1 MANHEN
7 GKHKSC
13 CQKNDGQVLGIDPVC
28 GMSVSGN
35 DRSLSQ
41 NFEGKIFYFCS
52 SYCLKLFIRDP
63 GRYLAGA
70 AGNKKKYSNGRPVIF
85 GTAGA
90 GVLLLIFFGLVTLA
104 NGSFGS
110 SLDEFKRIWYWI
122 LILASGFGF
131 QLGLFTYLKQRIAE
145 NTAIATAE
153 VAASGTVSTGSMV
166 ACCAHGLVN
175 VLPLVGVSAAAAF
188 LATYQLPFILIGVFS
203 NLVGITIMLG
213 IIQKHGLLPHNA
225 FGQYI
230 AAHSMRKFR
239 NGLIAVGVVV
249 VALTFF
255 STAAQSATL
264 AEATE
269 QETVITLK
277 TQTDDQKRVKVK
289 VIPQEI
295 RLGKPVLFE
304 IIFDT
309 HSVDLS
315 FDPAEIAL
323 LEFGHGV
330 LVRPDNWDGAAAGG
344 HHRSGLLIF
353 KSIPKD
359 TKTLKLILRDIAGVP
374 ERIFTWDLG
383 PNNN

>member
-1 MANHEN
+1 METHEHEN
-7 GKHKSC
+7 IKPC
-13 CQKNDGQVLGIDPVC
+13 CQKKDDVVHSLDPVC
-28 GMSVSGN
+28 GMSVAKDDN
-35 DRSLSQ
+35 SLHHE
-41 NFEGKIFYFCS
+41 FKGIDYYFCS
-52 SYCLKLFIRDP
+52 SHCLEAFTKNP
-63 GRYLAGA
+63 TVYLSDQGEISA
-70 AGNKKKYSNGRPVIF
+70 ATGNNRPVIF
-85 GTAGA
+85 GALGI
-90 GVLLLIFFGLVTLA
+90 GVLLLIFFGIVTLA
-104 NGSFGS
+104 NGSFS
-110 SLDEFKRIWYWI
+110 SALQEFKRIWYWI
-122 LILASGFGF
+122 VILASGFGF

-145 NTAIATAE
+145 KTTAVTAE

-188 LATYQLPFILIGVFS
+188 LATYQLPLILIGVFS

-225 FGQYI
+225 FGKYV
-230 AAHSMRKFR
+230 ADHSMKKFR

-264 AEATE
+264 SEAAK
-269 QETVITLK
+269 QDTVITLK
-277 TQTDDQKRVKVK
+277 AQTDDQKRVKVK
-289 VIPQEI
+289 VTPQEI
-295 RLGKPVLFE
+295 RFGEPVRFE
-304 IIFDT
+304 ITFDT

-315 FDPAEIAL
+315 FDPVEIAI

-330 LVRPDNWDGAAAGG
+330 LVRPDKWDGAAAGG

-359 TKTLKLILRDIAGVP
+359 TKTLKLILRDVAGVP
-374 ERIFTWDLG
+374 ERTFVWNLTSE
-383 PNNN
+383 